1 MNPGLQRVLVI
12 DDEPDIRELLDL
24 TLSRMGLKVTTAKD
38 LGEARVQLASNP
50 FSFCLTD
57 MRLPDGNGLD
67 LVKEISEQYPELPCA
82 VITAHGKVEDAVNA
96 LKMGAFDFV
105 SKPVD
110 LAVLRKLVNTALRLR
125 GSEADAPQSRGGSRE
140 QPSRPTQLDRMIGK
154 SAAIRQCQAMIAK
167 LARSQA
173 PVLISGD
180 SGSGKELA
188 ARLIHELGPRGDG
201 PFIPV
206 NCGAIPSE
214 LMESEFFGHKKGSF
228 TGASGDKD
236 GLFKA
241 ADGGTLMLDEVA
253 DLPLH
258 MQVKL
263 LRVIQEK
270 AVMPIGGREEV
281 KVDVRIISAS
291 HQILKP
297 LVESGKF
304 RSDLYFR
311 LNVIELHMPSL
322 QDRREDIPL
331 LAKHFLQDITE
342 QWHEEEALEISPAA
356 MEALQN
362 HHYTGN
368 VRELINILQ
377 RAVTMAEGSVI
388 QPDDLMLEHVGSP
401 AEPSIVPVEQLDAG
415 DGSLDTVIED
425 IEKQMLED
433 ALRKARY
440 NKTKAAE
447 ILGISF
453 RSFRYKLKKYGID

>member
-1 MNPGLQRVLVI
+1 MTPGLQRVLVI

-24 TLSRMGLKVTTAKD
+24 TLSRMGLKVTTAQD
-38 LGEARVQLASNP
+38 LGEARVQLASNA

-67 LVKEISEQYPELPCA
+67 LVKEISEQYPDLPCA

-125 GSEADAPQSRGGSRE
+125 GSGQDEPEARDSGPA
-140 QPSRPTQLDRMIGK
+140 QPSRPKQLDRMIGK

-173 PVLISGD
+173 PVLISGE

-322 QDRREDIPL
+322 QERREDIPL
-331 LAKHFLQDITE
+331 LAKHFLRDITE
-342 QWHEEEALEISPAA
+342 QWHEDEPPEISPAA
-356 MEALQN
+356 MEALQK

-377 RAVTMAEGSVI
+377 RALTMAEGSVI

-401 AEPSIVPVEQLDAG
+401 AEPSIVPVEQLDTG

>member
-12 DDEPDIRELLDL
+12 DDEPDIRELLNL
-24 TLSRMGLKVTTAKD
+24 TLSRMGLKVTTAED
-38 LGEARVQLASNP
+38 LGEARAQLMANS

-67 LVKEISEQYPELPCA
+67 LVKEINEKYPDLPCA

-125 GSEADAPQSRGGSRE
+125 GNEDEAQAKGESRE
-140 QPSRPTQLDRMIGK
+140 KVSLPTELDRMIGK
-154 SAAIRQCQAMIAK
+154 SPAIRQCQAMIAK

-214 LMESEFFGHKKGSF
+214 LMESEFFGHRKGSF
-228 TGASGDKD
+228 TGAGADKD

-270 AVMPIGGREEV
+270 AVMPIGAREEV
-281 KVDVRIISAS
+281 KVDVRIVSAS

-322 QDRREDIPL
+322 QERREDIPL
-331 LAKHFLQDITE
+331 LAKHFLQDISE
-342 QWHEEEALEISPAA
+342 QWHEGGIPEISPEA
-356 MEALQN
+356 MEALKN
-362 HHYTGN
+362 HNYTGN

-377 RAVTMAEGSVI
+377 RAVTMAEGSI
-388 QPDDLMLEHVGSP
+388 IYPDDLMLEHVGGP
-401 AEPSIVPVEQLDAG
+401 AEVVQLTAENVETG

-425 IEKQMLED
+425 IEIQMLED
-433 ALRKARY
+433 ALKKARY

>member
-1 MNPGLQRVLVI
+1 MKPEVKRVLVI
-12 DDEPDIRELLDL
+12 DDEPAIRELLNL
-24 TLSRMGLKVTTAKD
+24 TLSRMGLNVTAVED
-38 LGEARVQLASNP
+38 LAAARRALMSTD

-67 LVKEISEQYPELPCA
+67 LVREISENYPQLPTA
-82 VITAHGKVEDAVNA
+82 VITAHGKVEDAVHA
-96 LKMGAFDFV
+96 LKLGAFDFV

-110 LAVLRKLVNTALRLR
+110 LAVLRKLVNTALRLGKDAESEEQAVDGR
-125 GSEADAPQSRGGSRE
+125 GAPELPDALNR
-140 QPSRPTQLDRMIGK
+140 LIGK

-173 PVLISGD
+173 PVLLSGE

-188 ARLIHELGPRGDG
+188 ARLIHDLGPRRDG
-201 PFIPV
+201 PFVPV

-228 TGASGDKD
+228 TGAGADKD

-281 KVDVRIISAS
+281 KVDVRILSAT
-291 HQILKP
+291 HQALKP

-322 QDRREDIPL
+322 KERIEDIPI
-331 LAKHFLQDITE
+331 LAKHFLKGVTE
-342 QWHEEEALEISPAA
+342 EWDASETPEFSEEA
-356 MEALQN
+356 MEALK
-362 HHYTGN
+362 HHNFTGN

-377 RAVTMAEGSVI
+377 RAVTMCEGAFI
-388 QPDDLMLEHVGSP
+388 QPADLMLEHVGVVD
-401 AEPSIVPVEQLDAG
+401 VPKAAAVGPDKADDL
-415 DGSLDTVIED
+415 SLDSFMGD
-425 IEKQMLED
+425 IEKQMLVD
-433 ALRKARY
+433 ALKAARY

-447 ILGISF
+447 NLGISF
-453 RSFRYKLKKYGID
+453 RSFRYKLKKFGID

>member
-24 TLSRMGLKVTTAKD
+24 TLSRMGLKVTTAED
-38 LGEARVQLASNP
+38 LGQARSQLSSNS

-67 LVKEISEQYPELPCA
+67 LVKEISERYPDLPCA

-125 GSEADAPQSRGGSRE
+125 GSDDEVQTAGGSRE
-140 QPSRPTQLDRMIGK
+140 ATSRPTQLDRMIGK

-228 TGASGDKD
+228 TGAGADKD

-270 AVMPIGGREEV
+270 AVMPIGAREEV

-291 HQILKP
+291 HQVLKP
-297 LVESGKF
+297 LVEANKF

-322 QDRREDIPL
+322 QERREDIPL

-342 QWHEEEALEISPAA
+342 QWHEGEVPEISPEA
-356 MEALQN
+356 MEALKSHN
-362 HHYTGN
+362 YTGN

-377 RAVTMAEGSVI
+377 RAVTMAEGNTI
-388 QPDDLMLEHVGSP
+388 YPDDLMLEHVAAPVEVSP
-401 AEPSIVPVEQLDAG
+401 VPVEDLDTG
-415 DGSLDTVIED
+415 DGTLDTVIED
-425 IEKQMLED
+425 IEKQML
-433 ALRKARY
+433 
-440 NKTKAAE
+440 
-447 ILGISF
+447 
-453 RSFRYKLKKYGID
+453 